1 MKTDIIPRSTVLT
14 PNEEIVHAACDHFK
28 ATGKIPSPVSTDPE
42 EKHMAYRLCG
52 LKASLHGEDIKH
64 VHPSLQ
70 TLAKKL
76 GCPKLFSL
84 KKPTRS
90 KVPYGS

>member
-1 MKTDIIPRSTVLT
+1 MKTDITPRPTMLT
-14 PNEEIVHAACDHFK
+14 PHEEIVHAACDHYK
-28 ATGKIPSPVSTDPE
+28 ATGKIPSPVSRNKH
-42 EKHMAYRLCG
+42 EKHIAYRLCG
-52 LKASLHGEDIKH
+52 LKASLHGEDIRH

-84 KKPTRS
+84 KKPSRS